1 MSDCTEPDRA
11 GCPRLCADFCNKAET
26 RKANDSCLAAG
37 SPSREFVA
45 LQNPK
50 TKRWVYCSPFHTT
63 DYTPLE
69 RRPDAVLCRVNCEAI
84 GETFDASGAI
94 VRPDTM
100 DHFNTLA
107 AARAQFQKE
116 NDERNNRGS
125 ADE

>member
-1 MSDCTEPDRA
+1 MKAPNQKEPATAGFGRAASDC
-11 GCPRLCADFCNKAET
+11 
-26 RKANDSCLAAG
+26 

-69 RRPDAVLCRVNCEAI
+69 RRPDSVLCRVNCEAL

-94 VRPDTM
+94 VRPDKM
-100 DHFNTLA
+100 DHFPTFA
-107 AARAQFQKE
+107 AARAQFEKE
-116 NDERNNRGS
+116 NDEMRHRAKD
-125 ADE
+125 ADLD